1 MIKNNTNIKLKIKLL
16 PELPGIYTFKDSS
29 HNIVYV
35 GKAKN
40 LKKRVK
46 SYFSSV
52 LPNKKTQQLV
62 ENIWDID
69 FIVVNSEQEAFLLE
83 NNLIKKHQPK
93 YNILLKDGK
102 SYPYICITNEPYPRV
117 IKTRNPQKGLGEY
130 FGPYYSN
137 HTL

>member
-1 MIKNNTNIKLKIKLL
+1 MIKDNTNIKLKIKLL

-83 NNLIKKHQPK
+83 NNLIKKHKTCMSVLFRSRLYTK
-93 YNILLKDGK
+93 YRIISTYD
-102 SYPYICITNEPYPRV
+102 
-117 IKTRNPQKGLGEY
+117 QKGINNVKNY
-130 FGPYYSN
+130 FHFN
-137 HTL
+137 I

>member
-1 MIKNNTNIKLKIKLL
+1 M
-16 PELPGIYTFKDSS
+16 
-29 HNIVYV
+29 YV

-83 NNLIKKHQPK
+83 NNLIKKHKTK
-93 YNILLKDGK
+93 YNILFKDGN
-102 SYPYICITNEPYPRV
+102 SYPYLCITNKPYTRV
-117 IKTRNPQKGLGEY
+117 IRK
-130 FGPYYSN
+130 
-137 HTL
+137 